1 MIIDPTANANN
12 PVPVPDANQIEEQ
25 KNVGQPQNII
35 GNFGANNLP
44 MIEPNTAMSISLLN
58 YTLDI
63 QDDDTLLNADEVANA
78 PVVSRLDENRPPEP
92 LNLQMIPSLRNNQQI
107 VPATENAIPDNREN
121 MVESNS
127 RLRQP
132 VIYVDQDRQ
141 WDHQPDVSM

>member
-92 LNLQMIPSLRNNQQI
+92 LNLQMIPSLSNNQQI